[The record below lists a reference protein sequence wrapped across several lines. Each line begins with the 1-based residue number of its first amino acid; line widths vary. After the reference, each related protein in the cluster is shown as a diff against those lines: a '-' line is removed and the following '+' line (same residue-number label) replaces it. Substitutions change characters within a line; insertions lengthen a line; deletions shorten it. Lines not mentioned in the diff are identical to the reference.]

1 MEGEEKPSVLASVP
15 LGTFK
20 EVVSALSAYNTG
32 PDGSR
37 AVESFGVLYGPGF
50 TVQLPMVGPDDPV
63 GQLMVSFQ
71 EEDVAWPVLTRIC
84 RGLGWKM
91 MDPKTGRT
99 FGV

>member
-1 MEGEEKPSVLASVP
+1 MGGEETPSLLASAP
-15 LGTFK
+15 LGTFR
-20 EVVSALSAYNTG
+20 EVVSALSGYNTG
-32 PDGSR
+32 ADGSNK
-37 AVESFGVLYGPGF
+37 AECFGVLYGPGF
-50 TVQLPMVGPDDPV
+50 TVQLPMVGSDDPV
-63 GQLMVSFQ
+63 GQLLVSFQ